1 MNKNYIN
8 NLAVQKNQGSLN
20 MDPVQLQ
27 FEQGV
32 GDRFADWLSATSGAQ
47 CLFLRRADLAPDLV
61 YSYRE
66 EELLVEI
73 TAAYYDGSHA
83 AFLWKTARG
92 AIDGPTGWAGENPD
106 NLLAAAIGER
116 IIEKSM
122 NRYGENSVLLIEV
135 PPGVTTAESL
145 ADLIVDQ
152 SLPPKTPFV
161 GIFVVGNFPVT
172 TYSMGGYRVIPIKP
186 LPSA

>member
-1 MNKNYIN
+1 
-8 NLAVQKNQGSLN
+8 
-20 MDPVQLQ
+20 MDPVKLQ

-32 GDRFADWLSATSGAQ
+32 GDQFADWLSATSGTQ
-47 CLFLRRADLAPDLV
+47 CLFLRRADLPPDLAPDLV

-66 EELLVEI
+66 EELLVET

-83 AFLWKTARG
+83 TFLWETARG

-122 NRYGENSVLLIEV
+122 NRYGENTVLLIEV
-135 PPGVTTAESL
+135 PPGVTSAESL

-152 SLPPKTPFV
+152 SLPSKTPFV

-172 TYSMGGYRVIPIKP
+172 TYSTGGYRVIPIKP
-186 LPSA
+186 LASA

>member
-1 MNKNYIN
+1 
-8 NLAVQKNQGSLN
+8 

-32 GDRFADWLSATSGAQ
+32 GDRFADWLSATSEAQ

-83 AFLWKTARG
+83 AFLWEAARG
-92 AIDGPTGWAGENPD
+92 AIDGSAGWAGENPD
-106 NLLAAAIGER
+106 NLLAAAIRKR
-116 IIEKSM
+116 IVEKSKK
-122 NRYGENSVLLIEV
+122 RYGENTVLLIEV
-135 PPGVTTAESL
+135 PPSVTSAESL

-152 SLPPKTPFV
+152 SLPSKTPFA

-172 TYSMGGYRVIPIKP
+172 AYSTGGYRVISIKP
-186 LPSA
+186 LASA